1 MKCIIFISSVPVPV
15 SHRHFR
21 RFWVSDGPLTV
32 KKFRGPTPLPS
43 THPSRPSFET
53 KKDMMKAILHEGNEP
68 PKTHDEAKKNESHV
82 LALQDMNFF
91 SFAPNIQKKIIIE
104 GRRPSS
110 GMIFGALLLALELTG
125 EVKKPGSRIGNT
137 QCVHIFPHSTNM
149 DISRS
154 NENSAEVRT
163 HVLLHLGHRQ
173 FLALSLTI
181 PRPCGLL

>member
-1 MKCIIFISSVPVPV
+1 
-15 SHRHFR
+15 
-21 RFWVSDGPLTV
+21 
-32 KKFRGPTPLPS
+32 
-43 THPSRPSFET
+43 
-53 KKDMMKAILHEGNEP
+53 MKAMLHEGNEP
-68 PKTHDEAKKNESHV
+68 LKTHDEAKKNESHV

-91 SFAPNIQKKIIIE
+91 LIRTKYSKKKKKEKKFE

-125 EVKKPGSRIGNT
+125 EVKKPGSQIGNT
-137 QCVHIFPHSTNM
+137 QCVHIFPQSTNM